1 MANLRFEVVAD
12 AFNKKAVEVITPVER
27 PSEFFGKNVFN
38 RAKMYKYLPREV
50 YEKLIDVIDNG
61 ARLDRSMAD
70 AVAKGMK
77 QWAGFSRSPRA
88 QPRSTMPSS
97 STTARAE

>member
-12 AFNKKAVEVITPVER
+12 AFNKKPVDVITPIER

-38 RAKMYKYLPREV
+38 RAKMYKYLPRDV

-61 ARLDRSMAD
+61 ARLDRSIAD
-70 AVAKGMK
+70 AVAKGIL
-77 QWAGFSRSPRA
+77 PRV
-88 QPRSTMPSS
+88 QPRSTTLSS
-97 STTARAE
+97 STTAREA